1 MKIRNFATFPGG
13 IPLEIRLY
21 NTLTRTKEVF
31 QPLEPGKVR
40 MYVCGITA
48 YDRCHIGHA
57 RSAIVFDAI
66 VRYLKHTGLEVTF
79 IRNFTDIDDK
89 IIARANQEG
98 IDSNTLAKRE
108 IAHYYEDMDRLGVLH
123 ATFEPKATE
132 HIQEIID
139 LIQILIQKGHA
150 YEAEGDIYFAVRTF
164 SKYGRLS
171 NRKLDELKAGAR
183 IEPGEKKKY
192 SLDFALWKAAKP
204 NEPFWESPWGRGR
217 PGWHIECSA
226 MSRKYLGDTFDIHG
240 GGLDL
245 IFPHHENEIAQ
256 SEAATGKPFARYW
269 LHNGFVTLNN
279 EKMSKSLGNFITI
292 QEILTR
298 HHPET
303 LRLFLLSKHYRHPL
317 DYSENAVSY
326 ARAALWRIYAAITE
340 AKRFENALLKKEKSV
355 SEAAKT
361 DITLLNELEGR
372 FNQHMAD
379 DFNTAG
385 ALGAIFEGVKALNR
399 LMQEAAKTPSKALFS
414 AITEGA
420 RTIQRTAQVLG
431 LLQQE
436 PLFFIRNYNLEYL
449 TRHGLTE
456 TNVLKLIEKRTE
468 ARKQKDWST
477 ADAIRNELE
486 AQGIALQDTLEGTT
500 WTIKEQESEET

>member
-1 MKIRNFATFPGG
+1 
-13 IPLEIRLY
+13 LEIRLY

-31 QPLEPGKVR
+31 QPLETGNVR

-57 RSAIVFDAI
+57 RSAIVFDAM
-66 VRYLKHTGLEVTF
+66 VRYLKAIGLNVTF

-89 IIARANQEG
+89 IIARAKQEG
-98 IDSNTLAKRE
+98 IDSKALAEQE
-108 IAHYYEDMDRLGVLH
+108 IRHYYEDMDRLGVLH

-139 LIQILIQKGHA
+139 MIRLLIKKGHA
-150 YEAEGDIYFAVRTF
+150 YEAEGDVYFAVRTF
-164 SKYGRLS
+164 PDYGKLS

-183 IEPGEKKKY
+183 IEPGEKKKDP
-192 SLDFALWKAAKP
+192 LDFALWKAAKP
-204 NEPFWESPWGRGR
+204 EEPAWDSPWGKGR

-269 LHNGFVTLNN
+269 LHNGFVTINN

-303 LRLFLLSKHYRHPL
+303 LRLFLLSKHYRSPL
-317 DYSENAVSY
+317 DYSEEAISNA
-326 ARAALWRIYAAITE
+326 RTALWRIYSAIAE
-340 AKRFENALLKKEKSV
+340 ANHLTAQCKKERPI
-355 SEAAKT
+355 SESAKVNMAILQ
-361 DITLLNELEGR
+361 DIPAR
-372 FNQHMAD
+372 FHQHMSD

-385 ALGAIFEGVKALNR
+385 ALGVIFEGVKALNR
-399 LMQEAAKTPSKALFS
+399 LMQEANQTPSQALLS
-414 AITEGA
+414 AITKGA
-420 RTIQRTAQVLG
+420 QSIQDLSQVLG

-436 PLFFIRNYNLEYL
+436 PLRFLHDYNLEYL
-449 TRHGLTE
+449 ARQGMSEAHLQA
-456 TNVLKLIEKRTE
+456 LIEKRAA
-468 ARKQKDWST
+468 ARQQKDWGT
-477 ADAIRNELE
+477 ADAIRSELE
-486 AQGIALQDTLEGTT
+486 AKGILLKDTPQGTT
-500 WTIKEQESEET
+500 WTVKEKEL

>member
-1 MKIRNFATFPGG
+1 
-13 IPLEIRLY
+13 
-21 NTLTRTKEVF
+21 
-31 QPLEPGKVR
+31 

-66 VRYLKHTGLEVTF
+66 VRYLKYIGIGVTF
-79 IRNFTDIDDK
+79 VRNFTDIDDK
-89 IIARANQEG
+89 IIARANEEG
-98 IDSNTLAKRE
+98 IDFKTLAERE

-139 LIQILIQKGHA
+139 MIQSLIQRGHA
-150 YEAEGDIYFAVRTF
+150 YEAEGDVYFAVRTF
-164 SKYGRLS
+164 PEYGRLS

-183 IEPGEKKKY
+183 IEPGEKKKDP
-192 SLDFALWKAAKP
+192 LDFALWKAAKP
-204 NEPFWESPWGRGR
+204 KEPFWESPWGRGR

-269 LHNGFVTLNN
+269 LHNGFVTINN

-303 LRLFLLSKHYRHPL
+303 LRLFLLAKHYRSPL
-317 DYSENAVSY
+317 DYSEDAVSH
-326 ARAALWRIYAAITE
+326 ARTALWRIYSTIAE
-340 AKRFENALLKKEKSV
+340 AKRFENTLIKKEKPV

-361 DITLLNELEGR
+361 DITLLNEVEER

-385 ALGAIFEGVKALNR
+385 ALGVIFEGVKAVNR
-399 LMQEAAKTPSKALFS
+399 LMQEAAKAPSKAIFS
-414 AITEGA
+414 AITEGSQ
-420 RTIQRTAQVLG
+420 TLQRITQVLG

-436 PLFFIRNYNLEYL
+436 PLHFIRNYNLEYL

-456 TNVLKLIEKRTE
+456 ATVLALIEKRAA
-468 ARKQKDWST
+468 ARKQKDWDT
-477 ADAIRNELE
+477 ADSIRNQLE
-486 AQGIALQDTLEGTT
+486 AKGIALQDTLEGTT
-500 WTIKEQESEET
+500 WTVREQESEET

>member
-1 MKIRNFATFPGG
+1 M
-13 IPLEIRLY
+13 EIRLY

-31 QPLEPGKVR
+31 QPLEPGRVR

-66 VRYLKHTGLEVTF
+66 VRYLQGTGFEVTF

-98 IDSNTLAKRE
+98 MDSMVLAERE
-108 IAHYYEDMDRLGVLH
+108 IGHFYEDMDRLGVLH

-139 LIQILIQKGHA
+139 MIHVLIQKGHA
-150 YEAEGDIYFAVRTF
+150 YEAEGDVYFAVRTF
-164 SKYGRLS
+164 LDYGKLS

-183 IEPGEKKKY
+183 IEPGEKKKDP
-192 SLDFALWKAAKP
+192 LDFALWKAAKP
-204 NEPFWESPWGRGR
+204 KEPFWESPWGKGR

-269 LHNGFVTLNN
+269 LHNGFVTING

-303 LRLFLLSKHYRHPL
+303 LRLFLLSKHYRSPL
-317 DYSENAVSY
+317 DYSEEAVSN
-326 ARAALWRIYAAITE
+326 ARTALWRIYSAIIE
-340 AKRFENALLKKEKSV
+340 ARRFESTQSKKERPV
-355 SEAAKT
+355 SETAKV
-361 DITLLNELEGR
+361 DIGLLNELEGR
-372 FNQHMAD
+372 FMQHMSD

-385 ALGAIFEGVKALNR
+385 ALGAVFEGVKAMNR
-399 LMQEAAKTPSKALFS
+399 LMQEAARAPSKTVFTTIVKAS
-414 AITEGA
+414 E
-420 RTIQRTAQVLG
+420 TIQRLGRILG
-431 LLQQE
+431 LLQQD
-436 PLFFIRNYNLEYL
+436 PSHFIHDYNMEYL
-449 TRHGLTE
+449 ARNGLSE
-456 TNVLKLIEKRTE
+456 TSILASIEKRAM
-468 ARKQKDWST
+468 ARTQKDWAT

-500 WTIKEQESEET
+500 WTVREQEST

>member
-1 MKIRNFATFPGG
+1 M
-13 IPLEIRLY
+13 EIRVY
-21 NTLTRTKEVF
+21 NTLSRTKEPF
-31 QPLEPGKVR
+31 KPMEQGRVR

-66 VRYLKHTGLEVTF
+66 VRYLKYKGFEVTF

-89 IIARANQEG
+89 IIMRAHQEG
-98 IDSNTLAKRE
+98 IDSRELAERE

-139 LIQILIQKGHA
+139 LIQTLIQKGHA
-150 YEAEGDIYFAVRTF
+150 YEADGDVYFAVRTF
-164 SKYGRLS
+164 PDYGKLS

-183 IEPGEKKKY
+183 IEPGEKKKDP
-192 SLDFALWKAAKP
+192 LDFALWKAAKP
-204 NEPFWESPWGRGR
+204 NEPFWDSPWGKGR

-226 MSRKYLGDTFDIHG
+226 MSRRYLGDTFDIHG

-269 LHNGFVTLNN
+269 LHNGFVTING

-292 QEILTR
+292 QEILIK
-298 HHPET
+298 HHPEA
-303 LRLFLLSKHYRHPL
+303 LRLFLLSKHYRSPL
-317 DYSENAVSY
+317 DYSEDAVSD
-326 ARAALWRIYAAITE
+326 AKTALWRIYSSIAE
-340 AKRFENALLKKEKSV
+340 AKRIEDIQIKKEKPV
-355 SEAAKT
+355 SEAAQT
-361 DITLLNELEGR
+361 DMALLNEIGQR
-372 FNQHMAD
+372 FDQQMAD

-385 ALGAIFEGVKALNR
+385 ALGVIFEGVKALNR
-399 LMQEAAKTPSKALFS
+399 LMQEVSKSPSQQLANSIIK
-414 AITEGA
+414 GA
-420 RTIQRTAQVLG
+420 RTIQQLAQVLG
-431 LLQQE
+431 LVQEEPSRFLHAYQQE
-436 PLFFIRNYNLEYL
+436 YL
-449 TRHGLTE
+449 LRTGLTE
-456 TNVLKLIEKRTE
+456 NNLMELIEKRTL
-468 ARKQKDWST
+468 ARKQKDWAT

-486 AQGIALQDTLEGTT
+486 AKGIILKDTTDGTI
-500 WTIKEQESEET
+500 WTVREKEL

>member
-1 MKIRNFATFPGG
+1 
-13 IPLEIRLY
+13 
-21 NTLTRTKEVF
+21 
-31 QPLEPGKVR
+31 

-66 VRYLKHTGLEVTF
+66 VRYLKNVGFEVTF

-89 IIARANQEG
+89 IIARAHQEG
-98 IDSNTLAKRE
+98 IDSKALAKRE

-132 HIQEIID
+132 HIPEIID
-139 LIQILIQKGHA
+139 MIQNLIQRGHA
-150 YEAEGDIYFAVRTF
+150 YEAEGDVYFAVRTF
-164 SKYGRLS
+164 PEYGKLS
-171 NRKLDELKAGAR
+171 HRKLDELKAGAR
-183 IEPGEKKKY
+183 IEPGEKKKDP
-192 SLDFALWKAAKP
+192 LDFALWKAAKP

-269 LHNGFVTLNN
+269 LHNGFVTINN

-298 HHPET
+298 HHSET
-303 LRLFLLSKHYRHPL
+303 LRLFLLSKHYRSPL
-317 DYSENAVSY
+317 DYSEDTVSNA
-326 ARAALWRIYAAITE
+326 RIALWRIYSAITE
-340 AKRFENALLKKEKSV
+340 AKRFEGLSIKKERPV
-355 SEAAKT
+355 SETAKVN
-361 DITLLNELEGR
+361 IALLNELNGR

-385 ALGAIFEGVKALNR
+385 ALGVIFEGVKALNR
-399 LMQEAAKTPSKALFS
+399 LMQEAGKTPSKAIFN
-414 AITEGA
+414 AITEGTQ
-420 RTIQRTAQVLG
+420 TIQGIAQVLG
-431 LLQQE
+431 LLQQD
-436 PLFFIRNYNLEYL
+436 PLHFIRNYNMEYL

-456 TNVLKLIEKRTE
+456 ATVLKLIEKRTE
-468 ARKQKDWST
+468 ARKQRDWNT

-500 WTIKEQESEET
+500 WTVMEQELILQ

>member
-1 MKIRNFATFPGG
+1 M
-13 IPLEIRLY
+13 EIRLY

-31 QPLEPGKVR
+31 QPLEPGRVR

-66 VRYLKHTGLEVTF
+66 VRYLKSTGFDVTF

-98 IDSNTLAKRE
+98 MDSTTLAERE

-139 LIQILIQKGHA
+139 MVQVLIQKGHA
-150 YEAEGDIYFAVRTF
+150 YEAEGDVYFAVRTF
-164 SKYGRLS
+164 PEYGKLS

-183 IEPGEKKKY
+183 IEPGEKKKDP
-192 SLDFALWKAAKP
+192 LDFALWKAAKP
-204 NEPFWESPWGRGR
+204 KEPFWESPWGKGR

-269 LHNGFVTLNN
+269 LHNGFVTING

-303 LRLFLLSKHYRHPL
+303 LRLFLLSKHYRSPL
-317 DYSENAVSY
+317 DYSEEAVSN
-326 ARAALWRIYAAITE
+326 ARTALWRIYSAITE
-340 AKRFENALLKKEKSV
+340 SRRFKNTQSKKEKPV
-355 SEAAKT
+355 SETAKA
-361 DITLLNELEGR
+361 DIGLLNELNGR
-372 FNQHMAD
+372 FMQHMAD

-385 ALGAIFEGVKALNR
+385 ALGAIFEGVKAMNR
-399 LMQEAAKTPSKALFS
+399 LMQEAARAPSKTVFTTIVEAS
-414 AITEGA
+414 E
-420 RTIQRTAQVLG
+420 TIQRLGRILG

-436 PLFFIRNYNLEYL
+436 PSHFIHDYNMEYL
-449 TRHGLTE
+449 ARNGLSE
-456 TNVLKLIEKRTE
+456 TSISASIEKRAM
-468 ARKQKDWST
+468 ARIQKDWAT

-500 WTIKEQESEET
+500 WTVREQEST